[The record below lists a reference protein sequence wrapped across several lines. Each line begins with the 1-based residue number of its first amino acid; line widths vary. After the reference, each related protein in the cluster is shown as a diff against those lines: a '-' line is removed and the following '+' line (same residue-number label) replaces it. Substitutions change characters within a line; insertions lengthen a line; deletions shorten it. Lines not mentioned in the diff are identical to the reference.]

1 MNNTIREVKNTLQ
14 GINSRITEAEERIS
28 DPEDIMV
35 EFTTAKQ
42 NKEKRMKTHEDSL
55 RDLWDNIKHTNIHII
70 RAPEGDEKEKGPEKI
85 LQEIIAKKLPNMG
98 KQVTNQVQEAQSPRQ
113 EKPKKRYVK
122 THSNQT
128 DKN

>member
-14 GINSRITEAEERIS
+14 GINSRITEAKERIS

-98 KQVTNQVQEAQSPRQ
+98 KQVTNQVQEAQSPIQ
-113 EKPKKRYVK
+113 NKPKEKHAE
-122 THSNQT
+122 THSNQSG
-128 DKN
+128 KN